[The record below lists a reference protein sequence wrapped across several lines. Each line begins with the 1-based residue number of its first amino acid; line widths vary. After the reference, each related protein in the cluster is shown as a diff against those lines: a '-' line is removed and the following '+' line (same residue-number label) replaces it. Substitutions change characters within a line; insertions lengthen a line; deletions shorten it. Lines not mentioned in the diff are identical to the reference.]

1 MRKIIPF
8 SILLFIL
15 PLLLF
20 AQCPSQTTV
29 QGTGVTF
36 VGELTDLGGD
46 NKTDVWFE
54 YGPTSNFGYLTS
66 KQTRYQTGF
75 YCISVSNLSPCT
87 TYYYRAVAQNSG
99 GISYGETKTFTT
111 NCSNVN
117 SSFANVDLK
126 VNGIDGVLTI
136 TNDNFVTLHWT
147 TQNVSSCYASGAWS
161 GSKTLSGS
169 ETTPRLSFGRYEY
182 VLTCY
187 DYNNNTY
194 SDRVIVDVSG
204 GQVAGAATNISTGL
218 FKDNSFYLYF
228 LPPFLALSF
237 IWFSY
242 RKFLKA
248 RKN

>member
-1 MRKIIPF
+1 MRRIFSF
-8 SILLFIL
+8 SIFLFFF
-15 PLLLF
+15 PLILF

-29 QGTGVTF
+29 QGTTATF

-46 NKTDVWFE
+46 SKTDVWFE
-54 YGPTSNFGYLTS
+54 YGPTSNFGYQTL
-66 KQTRYQTGF
+66 KQTMYQTGF

-111 NCSNVN
+111 YCSAF
-117 SSFANVDLK
+117 SFSNVDLK

-136 TNDNFVTLHWT
+136 TSDNFVTLSWT

-161 GSKTLSGS
+161 GSKPLSGR

-187 DYNNNTY
+187 DYNGKTT

-204 GQVAGAATNISTGL
+204 GKVAGAATNISTGL
-218 FKDNSFYLYF
+218 FQGNSFNSYF
-228 LPPFLALSF
+228 FPLFLILSF
-237 IWFSY
+237 FWFTY
-242 RKFLKA
+242 RKILKL